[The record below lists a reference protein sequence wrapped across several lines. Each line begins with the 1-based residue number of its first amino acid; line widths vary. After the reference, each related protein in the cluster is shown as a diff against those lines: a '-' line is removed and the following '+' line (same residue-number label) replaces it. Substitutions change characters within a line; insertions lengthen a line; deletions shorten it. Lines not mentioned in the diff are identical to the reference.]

1 MTQIASVKFTKNGT
15 DLIDLPVWENGTSTT
30 ADQYELLRFDDGVEP
45 SPGFIA
51 FGVSGGGE
59 DTIEELKF
67 EHGTHG
73 LLCPLASLGPAYTM
87 VEDWSN
93 ALWKNNYSIQY
104 SSSQLVL
111 DTAYAGAISPDSVEN
126 NTTTTG
132 TAISLSGDGLTWGY
146 PSYGTIELDL
156 YFNTA
161 GVGNM
166 ILFFAAT
173 GGQCNYR
180 ASYSNSTGTNN
191 LSLGED
197 RRGCSGSL
205 NTNYSTNATR
215 YDNEWMTLQ
224 VIYASG
230 VKTVNLIRKLDGS
243 TIATTG
249 GSYTNLDGDSG
260 IGLALKGGGVSAN
273 SLRYTPP

>member
-1 MTQIASVKFTKNGT
+1 MTQIASIKFTKNGT

-30 ADQYELLRFDDGVEP
+30 ADQYELLRFYDGVEP
-45 SPGFIA
+45 NAGFIA

-59 DTIEELKF
+59 DTIEELKVDT
-67 EHGTHG
+67 THG
-73 LLCPLASLGPAYTM
+73 ILCPLNSLGPAYQI
-87 VEDWSN
+87 VEDWSS
-93 ALWKNNYSIQY
+93 AGWLSNYSIQY
-104 SSSQLVL
+104 SSSQLVR
-111 DTAYAGAISPDSVEN
+111 DTTYPGGISPDIIEN

-132 TAISLSGDGLTWGY
+132 TAISLSGDGLSVY

-205 NTNYSTNATR
+205 NTNYQTSVTR
-215 YDNEWMTLQ
+215 YDNEWITLQ
-224 VIYASG
+224 VIYAAG
-230 VKTVNLIRKLDGS
+230 TKTVNLIRVSDGS
-243 TIATTG
+243 TVGTVS
-249 GSYTNLDGDSG
+249 GSYTALDGDVG
-260 IGLALKGGGVSAN
+260 IGIAMKGGGVAGN
-273 SLRYTPP
+273 TLRYTP